1 MNNLNKEILEI
12 VAQLVYTANTQ
23 LPGHVLNAI
32 CAAAQAEENNLSR
45 FVLNILKENAQIAA
59 KTGLPICQ
67 DTGIDVFFVELG
79 RNLAIKDDILSLIN
93 QGVAKATKE
102 GWLRASVCDPLT
114 RQNTRDNTPAIVHI
128 TPVTQD
134 NYLSITV
141 LPKGCGSEN
150 MSAVFMLPP
159 SAGINGIANAVCEQV
174 KKAGPNSCPPGIIG
188 VGIGGDMEQAAILAK
203 KALLRPVGQRH
214 SRPDVAKLEDRLL
227 QEINN
232 LGVGPQGLGGKTT
245 TLHVAIDVFPCHIAS
260 LPVAVNIQ
268 CHAARSQRAVW
279 QNGTWS
285 INGRQSNV
293 SSTDAFLPMDYEQNS
308 ILAEPIEAC
317 RCTPS
322 NTELPFKRIQLP
334 FSATILQ
341 ELRSGDLLLLNGIL
355 YTGRDQTHKRLV
367 ELIDR
372 GESLPIDLKGQL
384 IYYVGPSPAP
394 PGLVIGSAGPT
405 TSYRMDAYTP
415 QLLKLGLAATMGK
428 GRRSLAV
435 REAMKEANAIY
446 LATIGGA
453 GAYISRCI
461 RKCEVVAFEE
471 LGTEAMYRMEVQD
484 MPAIVINDTT
494 GADFYEIVTH
504 L

>member
-1 MNNLNKEILEI
+1 MTNLNKEILEI
-12 VAQLVYTANTQ
+12 TAQLVYTANTQ

-32 CAAAQAEENNLSR
+32 CAAEQVEENSLPR

-59 KTGLPICQ
+59 TTGLPICQ

-79 RNLAIKDDILSLIN
+79 RNLAIKDDILNLIN

-102 GWLRASVCDPLT
+102 GRLRASVCDPLT
-114 RQNTRDNTPAIVHI
+114 RQNTRDNTPAIVHV

-134 NYLSITV
+134 DYLSITV

-150 MSAVFMLPP
+150 MSAIFMLPP
-159 SAGINGIANAVCEQV
+159 SAGIKGIINAVCEQV
-174 KKAGPNSCPPGIIG
+174 KKAGPNPCPPGIIG
-188 VGIGGDMEQAAILAK
+188 VGIGGDLEQAAILAK
-203 KALLRPVGQRH
+203 KALLRPLGQRH
-214 SRPDVAKLEDRLL
+214 AREDVAELETRLL
-227 QEINN
+227 HEINKS
-232 LGVGPQGLGGKTT
+232 GIGPQGLGGKTT
-245 TLHVAIDVFPCHIAS
+245 TLQVSIDVFPCHIAS

-268 CHAARSQRAVW
+268 CHAARSQRAIW
-279 QNGTWS
+279 KNGTWS
-285 INGRQSNV
+285 INDRQLKASFANEFL
-293 SSTDAFLPMDYEQNS
+293 SMGDAQDL
-308 ILAEPIEAC
+308 ILAQQLKAC
-317 RCTPS
+317 PS
-322 NTELPFKRIQLP
+322 SNIELPFKRIQLP

-341 ELRSGDLLLLNGIL
+341 GLRSGDLVLLSGVL

-372 GESLPIDLKGQL
+372 GEKLPVDLNGQL

-394 PGLVIGSAGPT
+394 TGLLIGSAGPT

-435 REAMKEANAIY
+435 RDAMKAAGAIY

-461 RKCEVVAFEE
+461 RKCECVAFEE

-484 MPAIVINDTT
+484 LPAIVINDTT
-494 GADFYEIVTH
+494 GADFYEIITPY
-504 L
+504 

>member
-1 MNNLNKEILEI
+1 MTDLNKEILEI
-12 VAQLVYTANTQ
+12 VANLVYTANTQ

-32 CAAAQAEENNLSR
+32 CAAEQLEENNLPH
-45 FVLNILKENAQIAA
+45 FVLNILKENARIAE

-79 RNLAIKDDILSLIN
+79 RNLAITDDILSLIN
-93 QGVAKATKE
+93 RGVAKATKE

-114 RQNTRDNTPAIVHI
+114 RQNTRDNTPAIVHV
-128 TPVTQD
+128 TPIPQD
-134 NYLSITV
+134 DYLSITV

-159 SAGINGIANAVCEQV
+159 SAGINGIVTAVCEQV

-188 VGIGGDMEQAAILAK
+188 VGIGGDLEQAAILAK
-203 KALLRPVGQRH
+203 KALLRPIGQRH
-214 SRPDVAKLEDRLL
+214 ARENVAELEAKLL
-227 QEINN
+227 QEINKS
-232 LGVGPQGLGGKTT
+232 GIGPQGLGGRTT

-268 CHAARSQRAVW
+268 CHAARSKTAVW
-279 QNGTWS
+279 QKGTWS
-285 INGRQSNV
+285 INGRQLTA
-293 SSTDAFLPMDYEQNS
+293 SSANEFLSMGNTQDLIHAQQPK
-308 ILAEPIEAC
+308 P
-317 RCTPS
+317 CTPW
-322 NTELPFKRIQLP
+322 NIELSFKRIQLP
-334 FSATILQ
+334 FSTTLLQ
-341 ELRSGDLLLLNGIL
+341 KLRSGDLVLLSGVL

-367 ELIDR
+367 ELIAE
-372 GESLPIDLKGQL
+372 GEKLPIDLNGQL

-435 REAMKEANAIY
+435 REAMKDADAIY

-461 RKCEVVAFEE
+461 RKCECVAFEE

-484 MPAIVINDTT
+484 LPAIVINDTT
-494 GADFYEIVTH
+494 GADFYEIITH
-504 L
+504 S